1 MQIKIS
7 QVVRSTQASRVVNS
21 YMHYWREESEYQCL
35 SGATLFKIL
44 KMYVASQK
52 RNIYGLDY
60 IISEGMKVVDVL
72 QRLISKLQVFWLSH
86 GVSAC
91 LESLRAHVNQHLKLA
106 MKSHIESKSLW
117 ALFRAEVILILMNQ
131 ESGVSVAMSTTNTL
145 MHVLL
150 PVKKTELFQRHLNQ
164 CVILSPQTSK
174 MNEHM
179 RYCYLKPTSQSG
191 KLIVYT

>member
-44 KMYVASQK
+44 KMYVASRK
-52 RNIYGLDY
+52 RNIYELDY
-60 IISEGMKVVDVL
+60 ITSEGMKVVDVL

-86 GVSAC
+86 VVSAC

-117 ALFRAEVILILMNQ
+117 ALFTAEVILNLMNQ
-131 ESGVSVAMSTTNTL
+131 ESGVPVAISTTNTL

-150 PVKKTELFQRHLNQ
+150 SVKRQSSFRGIWISVSSYPLRHPRWMNTWDT
-164 CVILSPQTSK
+164 VI
-174 MNEHM
+174 
-179 RYCYLKPTSQSG
+179 
-191 KLIVYT
+191 